1 MTHNHLALLVL
12 ASTSSLFACGAAEQQ
27 PEQAEDDVTSART
40 QYLDI
45 SEYLL
50 GEEAEKWFAAKQ
62 GLVNGFD
69 QICGDTFCGGDFSNL
84 YSLDVRCSVSSKIG
98 KMRECLWTF
107 AGSQERVDA
116 KTGAIASSVGFF
128 ECRIKPTGNAKQLV
142 SAFGEDPLRSAVPGL
157 NGGTFYD
164 QLGECFNTPIGFQPL
179 PAPSEGAFADAGD
192 VLEGDVAEAYS
203 TASYAIKNEFD
214 AICGDTFCEGDYTN
228 LQSLSF
234 RCSSNA
240 GTLGACSWTF
250 AGTEV
255 SRLASGLHKE
265 KGAPFVCKIPVV
277 GTAAEL
283 AAALAPADNGTR
295 LFERTLPG
303 GGTLN
308 DALGNC
314 L

>member
-1 MTHNHLALLVL
+1 MTHKLHALLVL
-12 ASTSSLFACGAAEQQ
+12 AATSSLFACASEE
-27 PEQAEDDVTSART
+27 PVEQAEDDVRSART
-40 QYLDI
+40 QYVDI
-45 SEYLL
+45 SEFLQ
-50 GEEAEKWFAAKQ
+50 GDEAEKWYTAKRS
-62 GLVNGFD
+62 LVQGFD
-69 QICGDTFCGGDFSNL
+69 DICGDTFCGGDFSNL

-107 AGSQERVDA
+107 AGSQEQVDA

-128 ECRIKPTGNAKQLV
+128 ECRIKPTGNAGRLV
-142 SAFGEDPLRSAVPGL
+142 AAFGEDALRSEIPGL

-164 QLGECFNTPIGFQPL
+164 QLGECFETPIGFTPL
-179 PAPSEGAFADAGD
+179 PAPTEGAFADAQD
-192 VLEGDVAEAYS
+192 VLEGDTAEAYFNA
-203 TASYAIKNEFD
+203 TYAIRREFD
-214 AICGDTFCEGDYTN
+214 EICGDTFCEGEYTN

-234 RCSSNA
+234 RCSTNA
-240 GTLGACSWTF
+240 GTIGECSWTF
-250 AGTEV
+250 AGADV

-283 AAALAPADNGTR
+283 AAALSPTESGTR